1 MKFPFVRRR
10 TVLVRALL
18 GAALMSA
25 SLSLQAA
32 EAWPPE
38 IEHLIEFVRDSSCT
52 FIRNG
57 SEHTSLAASEHIAKK
72 AGMARSRIKDGDT
85 LIDTVATKSS
95 ITGEPYYVQCP
106 GAPKTESATWL
117 HQELNRFR
125 GAHHATAL
133 IKP

>member
-1 MKFPFVRRR
+1 MKFPFTRRR

-18 GAALMSA
+18 GAALASA

-32 EAWPPE
+32 DAGPTE
-38 IEHLIEFVRDSSCT
+38 IEHLLKFVRDSSCT

-57 SEHTSLAASEHIAKK
+57 TEHTSVAAAEHIAKK
-72 AGMARSRIKDGDT
+72 AGMARSRVKDGDT
-85 LIDTVATKSS
+85 LIDAVASRSS

-106 GAPKTESATWL
+106 GAPKTESGAWL
-117 HQELNRFR
+117 HKELDRFR
-125 GAHHATAL
+125 VTHGATAL